1 MEMNLSK
8 KQTEQCSQILESLY
22 LKGPL
27 TRAELSKHLHIT
39 PATMSGLTAYLLGE
53 NLLTELGVEDDP
65 TKAPRRKVMLDIHAQ
80 QAFYVGLELMEAR
93 IILCL
98 TDNMGQLMEQ
108 TVIEMETIGGLSQL
122 TEEMVIQMIQSF
134 LEEHVS
140 YKVRAIGVAVPG
152 HYHKGNS
159 YLLSNHPF
167 WSRFNISRIEEAFEL
182 PIFIKNNVKCMALR
196 ELYLNREN
204 KVSNFL
210 FLNLRKGMF
219 ASYIYN
225 NKIYGEENVL
235 VGEIG
240 HIVVDPYGERC
251 ECGKEGCLQ
260 THASISWLLKKAKY
274 LFEQVPDTVLTS
286 LVNEAHEL
294 TLTHLITAYR
304 MGDSAVKR
312 LIDKATR
319 ALALQINNSL
329 MMLDLDAVYI
339 HGKLFEDP
347 VIAEKLMTHIQQS
360 PSLLQM
366 NRQIVKEVKT
376 YRIER
381 GALGACALAIQKD
394 FIGPT
399 AI

>member
-39 PATMSGLTAYLLGE
+39 PATMSGLTAHLLAQ
-53 NLLTELGVEDDP
+53 NLLTELGGEGDSG
-65 TKAPRRKVMLDIHAQ
+65 KGPRRKVMLDLLAQ

-93 IILCL
+93 VVLCL
-98 TDNMGQLMEQ
+98 TDNMGNLVEQ
-108 TVIEMETIGGLSQL
+108 AVIELAPMGGLFQL
-122 TEEMVIQMIQSF
+122 TEEKVVKMIRAF
-134 LEEHVS
+134 LEEHSS
-140 YKVRAIGVAVPG
+140 YKVRAIGIAVPG
-152 HYHKGNS
+152 HYHKGEFH
-159 YLLSNHPF
+159 LLSNHPY
-167 WSRFNISRIEEAFEL
+167 WSQFNVRFIEDSFEL
-182 PIFIKNNVKCMALR
+182 PVFIKNNVKCMALR

-204 KVSNFL
+204 RVSNFL

-225 NKIYGEENVL
+225 NKIYGESNVL

-260 THASISWLLKKAKY
+260 THASISWLLKKAQY
-274 LFEQVPDTVLTS
+274 LFEQVPDTMLTS
-286 LVNEAHEL
+286 FVKESHEL

-339 HGKLFEDP
+339 HGKLFDDP
-347 VIAEKLMTHIQQS
+347 IIAEKLMTHIQQS

-399 AI
+399 TL